1 MPEIPIEKLTALCS
15 QKDHYTLMDWL
26 YKLLNV
32 LDAKADGL
40 LRFDAMLLTAIT
52 IVLSGL
58 TNKGSLLRF
67 DPNIWCHL
75 AAVIAMA
82 ALGLSGSLCFFIVQ
96 LKWGIMDEA
105 IEEPDEAIEETGEVI
120 EKTAKFDFSKDVK
133 VLAGVIE
140 RRSRCYFF
148 AWILSFAALIAAV
161 IALYPIA
168 SFVLSLQY
176 GLLNLD

>member
-32 LDAKADGL
+32 LDAKANGL

-75 AAVIAMA
+75 AAGIAMA
-82 ALGLSGSLCFFIVQ
+82 VLGLSGSLCFFIVQ

-105 IEEPDEAIEETGEVI
+105 IEEPDEAIEE
-120 EKTAKFDFSKDVK
+120 TAKFDFSKDVK

-161 IALYPIA
+161 TALYPIA